1 MDDLE
6 ELFKYIIDQHR
17 SIDVADMEFHKM
29 IAEDQAL
36 RDQYRQWCHEVGN
49 TERNG
54 FRDYCNEYIE
64 NQESVWDSLTDYDNE

>member
-1 MDDLE
+1 MEDLE
-6 ELFKYIIDQHR
+6 ELFQYIINQHR

-29 IAEDQAL
+29 IADDPAL

-54 FRDYCNEYIE
+54 FRDYCNEYID

>member
-1 MDDLE
+1 MEDLE

-49 TERNG
+49 SERNG

>member
-1 MDDLE
+1 MEDLE

>member
-1 MDDLE
+1 
-6 ELFKYIIDQHR
+6 
-17 SIDVADMEFHKM
+17 MEFHKM
-29 IAEDQAL
+29 IADDPAL
-36 RDQYRQWCHEVGN
+36 RDQYRQWCHEIGN